1 MSSISGYTIKCD
13 RCKHSAFIAEDDIF
27 TGGLKKVDFHRIGDD
42 IHLCGLCYLDF
53 ETFMRWEDNDNDQS
67 GCEEVQ
73 EDS

>member
-13 RCKHSAFIAEDDIF
+13 RCQHTAFISEDDIF
-27 TGGLKKVDFHRIGDD
+27 TGGLKKADFHRIGDN

-53 ETFMRWEDNDNDQS
+53 ETFMGWEDNDNDQS